1 MALSNLSNI
10 PGVSPNLSLGA
21 AATNPA
27 FAAINTPVYRT
38 DGVMVNRI
46 PVHASAMMLAR
57 ALPYLVTEKF
67 GQTYVLPSNSSKVCS
82 FRRWEALDATPNFLT
97 EGVTP
102 AAKAMSHTDVS
113 CLLKQMGDVMA
124 FTDVTIDTVDS
135 PVLKYASEVLG
146 EQAAEMVERMRLGVL
161 LAGTNV
167 VYSNG
172 SARNAVNTTISAT
185 VLRKALR
192 ALKNQKAR
200 PITSIVRSNPS
211 FNTENV
217 SPSYV
222 AVCHPDLEFDL
233 RDKLGTVGWV
243 DAKNYGTISPWENEI
258 GSFEGIRFITSTLMD
273 SWKDA
278 GGAKG
283 SMLSTT
289 GTSAD
294 VYPILIFGKDA
305 YGIVPLKGAN
315 AITTSVVNPKACE
328 SDPLGQRGY
337 VGWKT
342 MQTCVIL
349 NQLWMARIECAV
361 TAL

>member
-1 MALSNLSNI
+1 MALTNLSTI
-10 PGVSPNLSLGA
+10 PGVSPSLSLGA

-67 GQTYVLPSNSSKVCS
+67 GQTYVLPANSSKVCS

-172 SARNAVNTTISAT
+172 SARNAVNTPISAT

-278 GGAKG
+278 GGAEG